1 MAAILMTIGD
11 YRQFQLAVTKL
22 GQPVD
27 LTGVQELTF
36 TLQRTGGVVLA
47 QWPLGG
53 GVVVS
58 SPPTAGLAVLT
69 VTPAMLAWATADQT
83 LRYSWSLIDS
93 LGNPTLNLENGTLQL
108 VLPP

>member
-1 MAAILMTIGD
+1 MAALVMTVGD

-22 GQPVD
+22 GAPVD
-27 LTGVQELTF
+27 LAGVTELTF
-36 TLQRTGGVVLA
+36 TLQRTGGVVVA

-58 SPPTAGLAVLT
+58 SPTSAGLAVLT

-83 LRYSWSLIDS
+83 LRYSWSLIDAF
-93 LGNPTLNLENGTLQL
+93 GNPTLNLENGTMQL
-108 VLPP
+108 LLPP